1 MAQDSKLKR
10 ATLEDVARHAC
21 VSTAT
26 VSRALNKTGVVSG
39 ARMRLI
45 EEACEALDY
54 VANGAARALSS
65 NRSMTIGAIVPSLQ
79 NETFYR
85 ALTVFQQTVH
95 EAGYTLLVANS
106 EFDPDI
112 ELREVTTLLQH
123 GIDAIMIVGSIHHE
137 KMWARIRDKGIPC
150 VQAWTIDGSRPCV
163 GFDHHQAAKAMANHL
178 LDLGH
183 RRIAVLVGT
192 PVTNDRASA
201 RVEGTRAAL
210 RQYGVD
216 ILGEMTR
223 SFSLED
229 GRKATEELLSRP
241 NPPTAIIC
249 GNDALAFGVQ
259 IAAKAKGVRIPQDL
273 SVAGFN
279 DFEYAAHL
287 DPPLT
292 TVRVNLE
299 EIGRASGK
307 MLLDMI
313 GGKPGSQTILSYDLV
328 LRKSTGPVPAGSKV

>member
-1 MAQDSKLKR
+1 M
-10 ATLEDVARHAC
+10 
-21 VSTAT
+21 
-26 VSRALNKTGVVSG
+26 
-39 ARMRLI
+39 
-45 EEACEALDY
+45 
-54 VANGAARALSS
+54 
-65 NRSMTIGAIVPSLQ
+65 
-79 NETFYR
+79 
-85 ALTVFQQTVH
+85 
-95 EAGYTLLVANS
+95 
-106 EFDPDI
+106 
-112 ELREVTTLLQH
+112 
-123 GIDAIMIVGSIHHE
+123 
-137 KMWARIRDKGIPC
+137 
-150 VQAWTIDGSRPCV
+150 
-163 GFDHHQAAKAMANHL
+163 
-178 LDLGH
+178 
-183 RRIAVLVGT
+183 
-192 PVTNDRASA
+192 
-201 RVEGTRAAL
+201 